1 MIEWIEVKEEL
12 PNDVDLEKAFVW
24 AFPNGEQHIFKWRQ
38 AKSILTELM
47 ICRQP
52 THWREC
58 FPSPVK
64 TRWKPK
70 DNNIYFFINKEGNI
84 EEGNWISRL
93 TECCLE
99 RSFLGVYKSQAEALH
114 MSEEIAKFVETRI
127 GVS

>member
-24 AFPNGEQHIFKWRQ
+24 AFSGGSQQILKWKY
-38 AKSILTELM
+38 AKSILNESV
-47 ICRQP
+47 IDVQP

-58 FPSPVK
+58 FPSPLK
-64 TRWKPK
+64 TRWNPK
-70 DNNIYFFINKEGNI
+70 DEETYFSINKEGNI
-84 EEGNWISRL
+84 EKDNWINRVQ
-93 TECCLE
+93 ECRLE